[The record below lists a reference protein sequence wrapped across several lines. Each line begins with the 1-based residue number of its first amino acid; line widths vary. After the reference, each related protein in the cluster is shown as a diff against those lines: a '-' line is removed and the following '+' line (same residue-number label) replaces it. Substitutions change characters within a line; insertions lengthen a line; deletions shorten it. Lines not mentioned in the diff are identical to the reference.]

1 MKFSMSRFM
10 IPWIVIGVCGVLAF
24 VLACLIPV
32 LTPEEGDM
40 SGLTGKV
47 IGEGRSAVSAS
58 LYEQADLYFH
68 KGVGVVTKR
77 AITNDWFQRSL
88 DEISPHAH
96 RHAEGVDSAEILPW
110 LRMATSV
117 DPHNVE
123 AFLVMS
129 FWLVT
134 GVKRPDLAAQVL
146 AEAQRQ
152 NPRDYRLPQEQGR
165 MAIHEGRL
173 TDARRKVEAALSR
186 WPSGLPEDRQALLDK
201 AELYVLLGFLL
212 EEGGEREKAV
222 ENFKNALAIFPERAY
237 IKERVTVLERG
248 GTPDPAARKSLELL
262 VRRTTEDLC
271 ASEAGGHGESA
282 HGEHEVIADRK
293 ERVP

>member
-1 MKFSMSRFM
+1 M

-32 LTPEEGDM
+32 VAPGEGGM
-40 SGLTGKV
+40 SGWTGKV

-68 KGVGVVTKR
+68 KGVGVATKR

-96 RHAEGVDSAEILPW
+96 RHTEGVDSAEILPW
-110 LRMATSV
+110 LRMATSA

-134 GVKRPDLAAQVL
+134 GVNRPDLAAQVL

-152 NPRDYRLPQEQGR
+152 NPRDYRVPQEQGR

-173 TDARRKVEAALSR
+173 PDARRKVEMALSR

-201 AELYVLLGFLL
+201 AELFVLLGFLL
-212 EEGGEREKAV
+212 EETGGREQAV

-237 IKERVTVLERG
+237 IKERVTVLESG
-248 GTPDPAARKSLELL
+248 GTPDPGARQSLELL
-262 VRRTTEDLC
+262 VRRTAEDLC
-271 ASEAGGHGESA
+271 ASECGGHGDHA
-282 HGEHEVIADRK
+282 HEEHEGMTDRR